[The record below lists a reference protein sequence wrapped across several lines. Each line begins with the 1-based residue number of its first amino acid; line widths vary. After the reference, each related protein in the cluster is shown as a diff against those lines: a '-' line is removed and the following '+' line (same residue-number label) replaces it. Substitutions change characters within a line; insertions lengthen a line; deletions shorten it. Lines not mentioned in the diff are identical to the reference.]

1 MKEEH
6 RMKAWLV
13 VNAFLQQH
21 KFQEIHQWLYQAGV
35 ERGIDIQIKTN
46 AELLSGCMSNRLVI
60 EDQKESIDFVLFW
73 DKDVTLAKTLEQ
85 LGFVVFNSAFSI
97 EVCDNKALTHMYL
110 AKEKIPMPNTIFA
123 PMTYVNIGYTN
134 TEFLDSVIEQLGLPI
149 VLKECY
155 GSFGQQVYLCENR
168 ECLEKK
174 VLELQGKELIFQ
186 HFLKSAKG
194 RDVRLQVVGNQV
206 IAAMERTAKEGD
218 FRANVSNGGSM
229 APYKPSEE
237 EKELAVKCCNIL
249 KTDFAGVDLIKGEH
263 GETLVCEVNSNAH
276 FKNIFDCTGV
286 NAADFIMDYIQQKME
301 KTHAK
306 ASVCTKKKRGWL
318 VYDRAGAEY
327 NKAYIQMHFEE
338 AEKLH
343 IQIELVYAEEI
354 TFGVKDQK
362 PVVFYKGNEVEKPDF
377 VICRTIYP
385 FLSNMLERAGFLVF
399 NNAKVAEIANDKAKT
414 YSYLANHGIPMVDSI
429 FIRRK
434 DAKECVPK
442 LPDHWVVKAVDGHGG
457 KQVFLKEEKNVEEIL
472 EKTGQSD
479 LVAQPFLEGPCEDVR
494 VYVLGKEI
502 LACVRRHAKNGFKS
516 NFSLGGEVELY
527 TLTKEE
533 KQLVQK
539 IIDMFSFGLVGID
552 FLIDAQGALVFNEI
566 EDVVG
571 ARMLYQLTDINL
583 VERYLTFILK
593 EIGEEEIW

>member
-1 MKEEH
+1 
-6 RMKAWLV
+6 MKAWLV

-21 KFQEIHQWLYQAGV
+21 KFHEIHQWLFNAGV
-35 ERGIDIQIKTN
+35 KRGIDVEIKTN
-46 AELLSGCMSNRLVI
+46 AELLACCVSNHLVV
-60 EDQKESIDFVLFW
+60 ESQKEIVDFVLFW

-85 LGFVVFNSAFSI
+85 LGFVVFNSAHSI

-110 AKEKIPMPNTIFA
+110 AKEKIPMPDTIFS
-123 PMTYVNIGYTN
+123 PMTYANIGYTN
-134 TEFLDSVIEQLGLPI
+134 MEFLNSVIGKLGFPM

-155 GSFGQQVYLCENR
+155 GSFGQQVYLCKDR
-168 ECLEKK
+168 ESLEKK

-186 HFLKSAKG
+186 RFLKSAKG

-206 IAAMERTAKEGD
+206 VAAMEREAKKGD

-229 APYKPSEE
+229 APYKPSKEE
-237 EKELAVKCCNIL
+237 QELAVRCCKIL
-249 KTDFAGVDLIKGEH
+249 KTDFAGVDLLKGEN
-263 GETLVCEVNSNAH
+263 GEILVCEVNSNAH

-286 NAADFIMDYIQQKME
+286 NVAEFIMDYMQQQIKE
-301 KTHAK
+301 KRK
-306 ASVCTKKKRGWL
+306 NVNVCKKKKTGWL

-327 NKAYIQMHFEE
+327 NKSYIQMHLEE
-338 AEKLH
+338 AEKLD
-343 IQIELVYAEEI
+343 IQIKLVYAEELS
-354 TFGVKDQK
+354 FGVKQQLPAVYHNGTK
-362 PVVFYKGNEVEKPDF
+362 VSPSDF
-377 VICRTIYP
+377 VICRTINP
-385 FLSNMLERAGFLVF
+385 FLSKMLEHAGFKVF

-414 YSYLANHGIPMVDSI
+414 YAYLANQGIPMLDSI
-429 FIRRK
+429 FICRK
-434 DAKECVPK
+434 DAKESVQK
-442 LPDHWVVKAVDGHGG
+442 LPNHWVVKSVDGHGG
-457 KQVFLKEEKNVEEIL
+457 KHVFLKTEENVQEIL

-502 LACVRRHAKNGFKS
+502 LACVRRRAKKGFKS

-527 TLTKEE
+527 TLTEEE

-539 IIDMFSFGLVGID
+539 IVDMFSFGLVGID
-552 FLIDAQGALVFNEI
+552 FLIDEKGAFVFNEI

-583 VERYLTFILK
+583 VERYFKYILK
-593 EIGEEEIW
+593 QIEKEELQ